1 MAAVFL
7 AHDVRLDRKVALKVM
22 SPMLATDARMVDR
35 FRREAKTGASLKHP
49 NIGTVYRVL
58 ESEGLYFFVM
68 DFVRGRPLDTIIRRN
83 GVLSVPAVRAL
94 LHQIGSGLAYAHR
107 RKIYHRDVKP
117 GNVLVSAVD
126 GTAVVTDF
134 GIAKV
139 AESPNQ
145 TQTGA
150 VVGTPAYMAPE
161 QILGR
166 EVGAEVDQY
175 ALGIMAYEMLT
186 GTPPFVGTNF
196 VVMHA
201 HTEIQPRAIRESR
214 PECPPELDEAVMRML
229 AKEPNQRWPSLP
241 HALAAMG
248 AMFNGEEDPIREEL
262 IRLATPDD
270 AEAARF
276 ATNTPVSPAPQHSA
290 RWAHVTSVVIYSPPP
305 VIEVGDS
312 FRLTASPRDG
322 QGDVVP
328 DAPLD
333 WSSTDNSVLSVHHDG
348 LITAVSVGSAEVF
361 ATSGRARGM
370 VVLNVVPSRVVNLQL
385 SIPPGVLVAGDRIQ
399 LAARAVDKH
408 QRPLAYSVRWGVAD
422 QSVAEV
428 SPEGVLQARAP
439 GMVEVYAEAHGVRT
453 GARVEIASPAVEAVS
468 LVFEPAR
475 PVVGDRILVNPT
487 LLDSGGQP
495 LRDRAMAWSINDR
508 SLVRVVTDGVYE
520 ATAEGTLTVSV
531 TSEGKN
537 AVVAIAIAPA
547 PVAAVRISQAPQA
560 VVVGN
565 TFKLVG
571 TAHDARGNVLPGR
584 QIEWSVG
591 DVSFASVTDTGTVSA
606 IAPGDLRVV
615 ATLRRQVSR
624 ASDQH
629 PTAGDRRGAD
639 LWSPAGRVREDA
651 VPFGRGH
658 HRQLGQAGSQNCGV
672 ALVERLDREHCSDGS
687 SHGVVA
693 RPRAH
698 QRRRGGCRRVGGGR
712 RRRTASSKNRR
723 RTGAASGCARH
734 SEYGDERACIGG
746 NAIGRSVARGRHRAD
761 GADGSSGGRADERA
775 AQRTGT
781 SVRARWIRRRVF
793 GDAAH
798 SPPVGADARTRAKGR
813 LSTTPGIANGSAKE
827 SIRRRRCIS
836 GRGGCDR
843 ARSDDALELRRDE
856 HHALRFG
863 GVGASGSDG

>member
-1 MAAVFL
+1 MTAESTVVTARISGGSNTNAPVLSPWTGIFEKLQSATVGEYQVVRELGRGGMAAVFL

-201 HTEIQPRAIRESR
+201 HTEIQPRTIRESR

-333 WSSTDNSVLSVHHDG
+333 WSSTDNSVLSVHRTD
-348 LITAVSVGSAEVF
+348 SSPRSP
-361 ATSGRARGM
+361 SG
-370 VVLNVVPSRVVNLQL
+370 
-385 SIPPGVLVAGDRIQ
+385 
-399 LAARAVDKH
+399 
-408 QRPLAYSVRWGVAD
+408 
-422 QSVAEV
+422 
-428 SPEGVLQARAP
+428 AP
-439 GMVEVYAEAHGVRT
+439 
-453 GARVEIASPAVEAVS
+453 
-468 LVFEPAR
+468 
-475 PVVGDRILVNPT
+475 
-487 LLDSGGQP
+487 
-495 LRDRAMAWSINDR
+495 R
-508 SLVRVVTDGVYE
+508 S
-520 ATAEGTLTVSV
+520 S
-531 TSEGKN
+531 
-537 AVVAIAIAPA
+537 
-547 PVAAVRISQAPQA
+547 
-560 VVVGN
+560 
-565 TFKLVG
+565 
-571 TAHDARGNVLPGR
+571 
-584 QIEWSVG
+584 
-591 DVSFASVTDTGTVSA
+591 
-606 IAPGDLRVV
+606 
-615 ATLRRQVSR
+615 
-624 ASDQH
+624 
-629 PTAGDRRGAD
+629 
-639 LWSPAGRVREDA
+639 
-651 VPFGRGH
+651 
-658 HRQLGQAGSQNCGV
+658 
-672 ALVERLDREHCSDGS
+672 
-687 SHGVVA
+687 
-693 RPRAH
+693 
-698 QRRRGGCRRVGGGR
+698 
-712 RRRTASSKNRR
+712 
-723 RTGAASGCARH
+723 
-734 SEYGDERACIGG
+734 
-746 NAIGRSVARGRHRAD
+746 
-761 GADGSSGGRADERA
+761 
-775 AQRTGT
+775 
-781 SVRARWIRRRVF
+781 RRRVVR
-793 GDAAH
+793 AAW
-798 SPPVGADARTRAKGR
+798 S
-813 LSTTPGIANGSAKE
+813 
-827 SIRRRRCIS
+827 C
-836 GRGGCDR
+836 
-843 ARSDDALELRRDE
+843 
-856 HHALRFG
+856 
-863 GVGASGSDG
+863 